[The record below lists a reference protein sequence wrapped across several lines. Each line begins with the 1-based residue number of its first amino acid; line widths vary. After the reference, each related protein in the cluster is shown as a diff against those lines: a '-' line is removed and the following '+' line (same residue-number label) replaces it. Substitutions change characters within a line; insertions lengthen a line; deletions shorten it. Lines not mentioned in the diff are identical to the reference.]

1 MENRLNFLKLFNV
14 KILSILILFFHL
26 NVSLSQTNISYPNK
40 SITFVA
46 PYTTGTT
53 SDVLARQIGNILS
66 DKLGIAVLVDN
77 KSGASGV
84 IGTDFVSK
92 APPNGYTLL
101 FTATSHGTIPAVKS
115 KLPYDPIKS
124 FTPVILLA
132 TSAMGFVVSPNTSTS
147 NFKDFVEFSKSRSNE
162 LDYSTPGEGS
172 SQHLT
177 MELILQEVG
186 FKMVHVPYK
195 GSAGAVTDVIG
206 GHVQSSIVSLQTSS
220 SFIKSGQLK
229 MLAIMSEERSPVF
242 QNIPTFK
249 ELGFQNLVVDT
260 WYGVLAPLNTPVEV
274 INKLNT
280 EFNLILNTTEMKDTM
295 SKLGLTVSGG
305 KSDRL
310 KNLLE
315 KEIPK
320 WKKVVASSKIEI
332 D

>member
-1 MENRLNFLKLFNV
+1 LT
-14 KILSILILFFHL
+14 FFFYL
-26 NVSLSQTNISYPNK
+26 NVSLSQTNNFYPNK
-40 SITFVA
+40 SITFIA
-46 PYTTGTT
+46 PYTSGTT
-53 SDVLARQIGNILS
+53 SDVLARQIGNKLS
-66 DKLGIAVLVDN
+66 EKLSVPVLVDN
-77 KSGASGV
+77 KAGASGV
-84 IGTDFVSK
+84 IGTDFVAKS
-92 APPNGYTLL
+92 PPNGYTLL

-132 TSAMGFVVSPNTSTS
+132 TSAMGFVVSPTTSTT
-147 NFKDFVEFSKSRSNE
+147 NFKDFVEFSKSRTNE

-249 ELGFQNLVVDT
+249 ELGFPNLVVDT

-274 INKLNT
+274 INKLNN

-320 WKKVVASSKIEI
+320 WRKVVASSKIEI

>member
-1 MENRLNFLKLFNV
+1 
-14 KILSILILFFHL
+14 
-26 NVSLSQTNISYPNK
+26 
-40 SITFVA
+40 
-46 PYTTGTT
+46 
-53 SDVLARQIGNILS
+53 
-66 DKLGIAVLVDN
+66 
-77 KSGASGV
+77 
-84 IGTDFVSK
+84 
-92 APPNGYTLL
+92 
-101 FTATSHGTIPAVKS
+101 
-115 KLPYDPIKS
+115 
-124 FTPVILLA
+124 
-132 TSAMGFVVSPNTSTS
+132 
-147 NFKDFVEFSKSRSNE
+147 
-162 LDYSTPGEGS
+162 
-172 SQHLT
+172 
-177 MELILQEVG
+177 
-186 FKMVHVPYK
+186 
-195 GSAGAVTDVIG
+195 
-206 GHVQSSIVSLQTSS
+206 
-220 SFIKSGQLK
+220 

-315 KEIPK
+315 KEMPK

>member
-1 MENRLNFLKLFNV
+1 MRIGFGILKLMNM
-14 KILSILILFFHL
+14 KLFFFIGLFL
-26 NVSLSQTNISYPNK
+26 NLTVCLSQSSNSYPNK
-40 SITFVA
+40 AITIIA
-46 PYTTGTT
+46 PYTSGTT
-53 SDVLARQIGNILS
+53 SDVLARQIGNKLS
-66 DKLGIAVLVDN
+66 EKLGYPILVEN

-92 APPNGYTLL
+92 SPANGYTLL

-124 FTPVILLA
+124 FSPVILLA
-132 TSAMGFVVSPNTSTS
+132 TSAMGFVVSQNINAS
-147 NFKDFVEFSKSRSNE
+147 NFKEFLEYSKSKGNE

-177 MELILQEVG
+177 MELVLQEVG

-195 GSAGAVTDVIG
+195 GSSGAVTDVIG

-229 MLAIMSEERSPVF
+229 MLAIMSDERSPVF
-242 QNIPTFK
+242 QNVPTFK
-249 ELGFQNLVVDT
+249 ELGYPNLVVDT
-260 WYGVLAPLNTPVEV
+260 WYGVLAPLNTPVEI
-274 INKLNT
+274 INKLNY
-280 EFNLILNTTEMKDTM
+280 EINLILNTNEMKETM
-295 SKLGLTVSGG
+295 NKLGLTISGG
-305 KSDRL
+305 KSDKL
-310 KNLLE
+310 KNLLD

-320 WKKVVASSKIEI
+320 WRKVVATSKIEI

>member
-1 MENRLNFLKLFNV
+1 
-14 KILSILILFFHL
+14 
-26 NVSLSQTNISYPNK
+26 
-40 SITFVA
+40 
-46 PYTTGTT
+46 
-53 SDVLARQIGNILS
+53 
-66 DKLGIAVLVDN
+66 
-77 KSGASGV
+77 
-84 IGTDFVSK
+84 
-92 APPNGYTLL
+92 
-101 FTATSHGTIPAVKS
+101 
-115 KLPYDPIKS
+115 
-124 FTPVILLA
+124 
-132 TSAMGFVVSPNTSTS
+132 
-147 NFKDFVEFSKSRSNE
+147 
-162 LDYSTPGEGS
+162 
-172 SQHLT
+172 
-177 MELILQEVG
+177 
-186 FKMVHVPYK
+186 MVHVPYK

>member
-1 MENRLNFLKLFNV
+1 MRIGFGILKLMNI
-14 KILSILILFFHL
+14 KLFFFIGLFL
-26 NVSLSQTNISYPNK
+26 NLTVCLSQSSNSYPNK
-40 SITFVA
+40 AITIIA
-46 PYTTGTT
+46 PYTSGTT
-53 SDVLARQIGNILS
+53 SDVLARQIGNKLS
-66 DKLGIAVLVDN
+66 EKLGYPILVEN

-92 APPNGYTLL
+92 SPANGYTLL

-124 FTPVILLA
+124 FSPVILLA
-132 TSAMGFVVSPNTSTS
+132 TSAMGFVVSQNINAS
-147 NFKDFVEFSKSRSNE
+147 NFKEFLEYSKSKGNE

-177 MELILQEVG
+177 MELVLQEVG

-195 GSAGAVTDVIG
+195 GSSGAVTDVIG

-229 MLAIMSEERSPVF
+229 MLAIMSDERSPVF
-242 QNIPTFK
+242 QNVPTFK
-249 ELGFQNLVVDT
+249 ELGYPNLVVDT
-260 WYGVLAPLNTPVEV
+260 WYGVLAPLNTPVEI
-274 INKLNT
+274 INKLNY
-280 EFNLILNTTEMKDTM
+280 EINLILNTNEMKETM
-295 SKLGLTVSGG
+295 NKLGLTISGG
-305 KSDRL
+305 KSDKL
-310 KNLLE
+310 KNLLD

-320 WKKVVASSKIEI
+320 WRKVVATSKIEI

>member
-1 MENRLNFLKLFNV
+1 MRIGFGILKLMNM
-14 KILSILILFFHL
+14 KLSFFIGLFL
-26 NVSLSQTNISYPNK
+26 NLTVCLSQSSNSYPNK
-40 SITFVA
+40 AITIIA
-46 PYTTGTT
+46 PYTSGTT
-53 SDVLARQIGNILS
+53 SDVLARQIGNKLS
-66 DKLGIAVLVDN
+66 EKLGYPILVEN

-92 APPNGYTLL
+92 SPANGYTLL

-124 FTPVILLA
+124 FSPVILLA
-132 TSAMGFVVSPNTSTS
+132 TSAMGFVVSQNINAS
-147 NFKDFVEFSKSRSNE
+147 NFKEFLEYSKSKGNE

-177 MELILQEVG
+177 MELVLQEVG

-195 GSAGAVTDVIG
+195 GSSGAVTDVIG

-229 MLAIMSEERSPVF
+229 MLAIMSDERSPVF
-242 QNIPTFK
+242 QNVPTFK
-249 ELGFQNLVVDT
+249 ELGYPNLVVDT
-260 WYGVLAPLNTPVEV
+260 WYGVLAPLNTPVEI
-274 INKLNT
+274 INKLNY
-280 EFNLILNTTEMKDTM
+280 EINLILNTNEMKETM
-295 SKLGLTVSGG
+295 NKLGLTISGG
-305 KSDRL
+305 KSDKL
-310 KNLLE
+310 KNLLD

-320 WKKVVASSKIEI
+320 WRKVVATSKIEI